1 MCTLMMKA
9 GWSLRYSYHGN
20 NTTFCPE
27 ETEEFMK
34 QRRRWLLS
42 DFANAA
48 VVAWNLRKFL
58 VRAHLNSKKKQHFLR
73 RLGCQYINHL
83 MFIKMICVATCINY
97 YLVKKKLKFDCFPI
111 SL

>member
-58 VRAHLNSKKKQHFLR
+58 VRAHLDSKKKFKEAGLS
-73 RLGCQYINHL
+73 IHL
-83 MFIKMICVATCINY
+83 PSDVYKNDLCSYVYKLLFSKEK
-97 YLVKKKLKFDCFPI
+97 VKI
-111 SL
+111 